1 MAELTNPSE
10 IARETLRRLAMNRT
24 PPTPDNYLRI
34 YHEIAGTAP
43 TEAALPEAFVR
54 QLARQLPRNNA
65 DRTRLARQLDQ
76 ALATRDAGSAQA
88 ALNAYFDQLSA
99 EKTPAWNEL
108 IPQLI
113 RQWEGRQLGWTV
125 ARKRESLD
133 RVLNAGDS
141 NALFARLQA
150 LLRAWDQAPIDPELP
165 APELEARAPATAT
178 VVAGPSPAAPPSAT
192 AGTDDSIAQALR
204 DLLLLTLQSVVP
216 AFLADHP
223 ELIQDAGLIAD
234 LARRASDGAT
244 LAVISQQLRKFAHRI
259 EMTAGEAA
267 EVRAGLLE
275 LLRLLLQNID
285 ELVLDDQWLQGQIAI
300 LRDIVDK
307 PATPRIIDDAERRLK
322 EVIYKQSQLK
332 HNLVQAQAQ
341 LKEMLA
347 GFVDQL
353 ARFAESTGSYHDK
366 MGACAQ
372 RISAARDI
380 TEIGPLLDEVMAETR
395 SIQFKAEQSRSELVT
410 AQQRALNAEAQ
421 ISAMQQA
428 LDEASRLVRHDQLTG
443 ALNRRGLEE
452 VFQREV
458 ARCERYQCPA
468 CLALLDIDNFKRLND
483 TLGHQVGDE
492 ALIQLTRVVREHL
505 RPQDTLA
512 RYGGEEFVI
521 ILPDTELEQA
531 EQALIRLQREL
542 TRAFFMAGEQR
553 VVVTFSAGVTPR
565 STGENL
571 EQVLARA
578 DAAMYEAKQ
587 AGKNR
592 VVTRE
597 V

>member
-10 IARETLRRLAMNRT
+10 IARETLRRLAMSRT

-34 YHEIAGTAP
+34 YHEIAGSTP
-43 TEAALPEAFVR
+43 TETAFPEAFVR

-65 DRTRLARQLDQ
+65 ERTRLARQLEQ
-76 ALATRDAGSAQA
+76 ALAARDASGAQA

-99 EKTPAWNEL
+99 EETPAWNEL

-113 RQWEGRQLGWTV
+113 RQWEGRQLGWTT
-125 ARKRESLD
+125 ARKRDSLN

-165 APELEARAPATAT
+165 APELEAHAPTPATLVT
-178 VVAGPSPAAPPSAT
+178 GLNPAPTLTA
-192 AGTDDSIAQALR
+192 AGTDDGIAQTLR

-234 LARRASDGAT
+234 LARRASDSAT
-244 LAVISQQLRKFAHRI
+244 LAVIGQQLRKFAHRI

-307 PATPRIIDDAERRLK
+307 PATPRIIDDAEQRLK

-341 LKEMLA
+341 LKAMLA

-353 ARFAESTGSYHDK
+353 ASFAASTGSYHDK

-395 SIQFKAEQSRSELVT
+395 SIQIKAEQSRGELVA
-410 AQQRALNAEAQ
+410 AQQRAMTAEAQ
-421 ISAMQQA
+421 ITAMQQA

-452 VFQREV
+452 VFQREI
-458 ARCERYQCPA
+458 ARCERYQCTA

-492 ALIQLTRVVREHL
+492 ALVQLTRVVREHL

-531 EQALIRLQREL
+531 EQALVRLQREL

-565 STGENL
+565 LAGEHL
-571 EQVLARA
+571 EQVLTRA

-592 VVTRE
+592 VVTRD